1 MFNNRDLYQ
10 RRQGKLKS
18 FNKDLRSFL
27 SFLRVYS
34 KVRLYVVFNFF
45 EKFKDGLVDVLHQKR
60 GKYTRPFLHFGTIAL
75 SFVMV
80 IFGPRL
86 FASKDDTLDSQLVL
100 ATPILAI
107 GSATAPDFYTYQAE
121 EVRQYRGGEIIS
133 HVVEEGETISMIAE
147 RYGLRSETILW
158 ANNLTEKSTIKP
170 GQTLEILPVD
180 GVRHKVVRGDTIYSI
195 GKKYGLSGSQ
205 VQMIVDYP
213 FNEFLND
220 ETFDLVAGQFLMVPE
235 GKLQMVAASTTL
247 PRGTFGT
254 LTPDAGT
261 VSATGSFIW
270 PASGGISQGY
280 TFYHKAIDISNQVGG
295 SILAADAGVVTVAGW
310 VDNYGYGNR
319 VMVDHGNGFA
329 TLYAH
334 LSVVQVR
341 VGQRVGRGDVL
352 GQMGSTGRSTGTHL
366 HFEIRQGGAL
376 QNPFNFLR

>member
-1 MFNNRDLYQ
+1 MLNKNLHQ
-10 RRQGKLKS
+10 RSHRKS
-18 FNKDLRSFL
+18 RPFTKDLQDFIV
-27 SFLRVYS
+27 FLRAYV
-34 KVRLYVVFNFF
+34 KIRLYVLFDFF
-45 EKFKDGLVDVLHQKR
+45 ERLKDGLVAVLHQKR

-80 IFGPRL
+80 IFGPRVL
-86 FASKDDTLDSQLVL
+86 SASEEAPDGQLVL
-100 ATPILAI
+100 ATPILAT
-107 GSATAPDFYTYQAE
+107 STASAPDFYTYQAE

-133 HVVEEGETISMIAE
+133 HLVEEDETISSIAE
-147 RYGLRSETILW
+147 RYGLRSETVLW

-235 GKLQMVAASTTL
+235 GELKPVVSIASTS
-247 PRGTFGT
+247 RSTFGT
-254 LTPDAGT
+254 ITPDAGT
-261 VSATGSFIW
+261 VSATGAFIW

-280 TFYHKAIDISNQVGG
+280 TFYHKAIDISNRAGG
-295 SILAADAGVVTVAGW
+295 AILAADAGVVTVAGW
-310 VDNYGYGNR
+310 VDGYGYGNR
-319 VMVDHGNGFA
+319 VMLDHGNGFV

-376 QNPFNFLR
+376 QNPLSFLR

>member
-1 MFNNRDLYQ
+1 MLNKNLHQ
-10 RRQGKLKS
+10 RSHRKS
-18 FNKDLRSFL
+18 RPFAKDLQDFIV
-27 SFLRVYS
+27 FLRAYV
-34 KVRLYVVFNFF
+34 KIRLYVLFDFF
-45 EKFKDGLVDVLHQKR
+45 ERLKDGLVAVLHQKR

-80 IFGPRL
+80 IFGPRVL
-86 FASKDDTLDSQLVL
+86 SASEEVPDGQLVL
-100 ATPILAI
+100 ATPILAT
-107 GSATAPDFYTYQAE
+107 STASAPDFYTYQAE

-133 HVVEEGETISMIAE
+133 HVVEEDETISSIAE
-147 RYGLRSETILW
+147 RYGLRSETVLW

-235 GKLQMVAASTTL
+235 GELKPVVSIASTS
-247 PRGTFGT
+247 RSTFGT
-254 LTPDAGT
+254 ITPDAGT
-261 VSATGSFIW
+261 VSATGAFIW

-280 TFYHKAIDISNQVGG
+280 TFYHKAIDISNRAGG
-295 SILAADAGVVTVAGW
+295 AILAADAGVVTVAGW
-310 VDNYGYGNR
+310 VDGYGYGNR
-319 VMVDHGNGFA
+319 VMLDHGNGFV

-376 QNPFNFLR
+376 QNPLNFLR